1 MPPHE
6 AITMM
11 MMMTT
16 TTETMTMLLTTTI
29 PMTMTMP
36 MTMMMMLM
44 MIMMMVMMMMV
55 VVMMM
60 MVSAD
65 TAQYKCNFPT
75 SPQESSCCPH
85 EPRASLRQ
93 KCHIDAATV
102 RTMFIMII
110 PVVQLVELA
119 RV

>member
-1 MPPHE
+1 M
-6 AITMM
+6 
-11 MMMTT
+11 
-16 TTETMTMLLTTTI
+16 MTMLITV
-29 PMTMTMP
+29 MT
-36 MTMMMMLM
+36 
-44 MIMMMVMMMMV
+44 MMVMMMVV

>member
-1 MPPHE
+1 
-6 AITMM
+6 
-11 MMMTT
+11 
-16 TTETMTMLLTTTI
+16 
-29 PMTMTMP
+29 MTMTMI
-36 MTMMMMLM
+36 MIIMMMMIVM
-44 MIMMMVMMMMV
+44 IVMMMMFIVMNMIIAMIMMMVMMMMV